1 MTSQLDDDIFDD
13 LFHGCALAAFVE
25 QSRLQQTCP
34 DREQTRRRAFQLYE
48 ERLARTQP
56 HNRIDDARPE
66 ALPCIAT
73 SEEPHV

>member
-1 MTSQLDDDIFDD
+1 MTSQLDEDIFDD

-25 QSRLQQTCP
+25 QGHLQKAWP

-48 ERLARTQP
+48 ERLARTER
-56 HNRIDDARPE
+56 HNRIDEARPK
-66 ALPCIAT
+66 ALPCNAT